1 MAGEKKKIESE
12 PEPEPELYYIRY
24 RHPSA
29 KRTHIMSTTLT
40 PEQAERLVE
49 SLEAMGWKCWLM
61 DAKDVKNAKPKSKAK
76 AAEV

>member
-1 MAGEKKKIESE
+1 MVGEKKIKF
-12 PEPEPELYYIRY
+12 EPEPELYYIRY

-49 SLEAMGWKCWLM
+49 SLEAMGWRCWLTE
-61 DAKDVKNAKPKSKAK
+61 AKDAKPKSKAK
-76 AAEV
+76 VAAEV